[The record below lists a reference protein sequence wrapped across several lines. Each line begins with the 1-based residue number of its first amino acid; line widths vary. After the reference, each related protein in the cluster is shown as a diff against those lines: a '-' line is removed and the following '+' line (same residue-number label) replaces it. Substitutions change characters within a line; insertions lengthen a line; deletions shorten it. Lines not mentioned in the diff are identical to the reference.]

1 MEKRRLIARRVI
13 FVDTDVFIYAVGRPH
28 PLRAPARTFFA
39 ACSRDRIPLV
49 TSAEVVQ
56 ELLHVYLGVG
66 RTATLDAALMLIERC
81 EADVWPLT
89 YEDVTLA
96 RQLRDRFPSLGGRGL
111 CHLACC
117 RRRGVGDIKTFD
129 RALAAV
135 SGKIDE
141 GGA

>member
-1 MEKRRLIARRVI
+1 MAR
-13 FVDTDVFIYAVGRPH
+13 
-28 PLRAPARTFFA
+28 
-39 ACSRDRIPLV
+39 
-49 TSAEVVQ
+49 VQ
-56 ELLHVYLGVG
+56 
-66 RTATLDAALMLIERC
+66 
-81 EADVWPLT
+81 
-89 YEDVTLA
+89 EDVTLA

>member
-1 MEKRRLIARRVI
+1 MGKRRLNARRVI
-13 FVDTDVFIYAVGRPH
+13 FVDTDIFIYAVGRPH
-28 PLRAPARTFFA
+28 PLREPARTFFA
-39 ACSRDRIPLV
+39 ACN
-49 TSAEVVQ
+49 
-56 ELLHVYLGVG
+56 
-66 RTATLDAALMLIERC
+66 
-81 EADVWPLT
+81 
-89 YEDVTLA
+89 
-96 RQLRDRFPSLGGRGL
+96 RDRFPSLGGRDL